1 MKNLHF
7 LMFIILIGI
16 WTSCGGDDTPTD
28 PCSGLDENCSELTAE
43 DFEMLCN
50 AQNLTLEFTTSNS
63 TMPFECKYK
72 IRNDDGVVLLLSLN
86 PILKLLW
93 CSKSI

>member
-1 MKNLHF
+1 
-7 LMFIILIGI
+7 MFIILIGI